1 MNVNTIKT
9 TLLVI
14 SSAILASCGNSTP
27 ATQQA
32 APPPM
37 PVTTYTVT
45 KESVTTTDR
54 YPGVVVALNEVEL
67 RAEVGGYITAIYVQ
81 DGQKVT
87 KGQKLY
93 EIDRTNYQS
102 AYNSAK
108 ANLEV
113 AKANYARAKKDAQR
127 YTTLAEKEAIATQ
140 RVDYAL
146 TDLAN
151 AASQIAAAEAL
162 LTTAQANLNR
172 SIIVSPLSG
181 TIGISQVKLGALV
194 SPGSTLLNTVSTND
208 PMAVDISVNQNDIQ
222 RFLELQRNPN
232 QSISDSIFSIEQN
245 GNHYALNGKIVAI
258 DRAVDPGTGTIKVRI
273 SYPNPS
279 GLLISGMTCNVNVS
293 NKAAETQLVIPHKAV
308 SEQLGTYSVYV
319 VGDSSKVEQRVVT
332 LGSEVQGNI
341 VIKEGLKEGEVIVS
355 EGIMKLRPG
364 AVVTASTVDSSTP
377 APASS
382 TVTEETEAN

>member
-1 MNVNTIKT
+1 MNVNTIKSA
-9 TLLVI
+9 LIFI
-14 SSAILASCGNSTP
+14 SSALLASCGNTNS

-37 PVTTYTVT
+37 PVTTYTVA
-45 KESVTTTDR
+45 KENVTTTDR

-67 RAEVGGYITAIYVQ
+67 RAEVGGYITAIFVQ

-102 AYNSAK
+102 ALNSAK

-113 AKANYARAKKDAQR
+113 AKANHARAEKDAQR
-127 YTTLAEKEAIATQ
+127 YTTLAEKEAIARQ

-162 LTTAQANLNR
+162 LSTAQANLRR
-172 SIIVSPLSG
+172 SVIVSPLTG

-208 PMAVDISVNQNDIQ
+208 PMAVDISINQSDIQ
-222 RFLELQRNPN
+222 RFTELQNNPK
-232 QSISDSIFSIEQN
+232 QTISDSIFSIEQN
-245 GNHYALNGKIVAI
+245 GNQYALNGKIVAI
-258 DRAVDPGTGTIKVRI
+258 DRAVDSGTGTIKVRI

-279 GLLISGMTCNVNVS
+279 GLLVSGMTCNVNVS
-293 NKAAETQLVIPHKAV
+293 NIAKEPQLVIPHKAV
-308 SEQLGTYSVYV
+308 SEQLGKYSVYV
-319 VGDSSKVEQRVVT
+319 VGDSSKVEQRIVT
-332 LGSEVQGNI
+332 LGSEMQGNI
-341 VIKEGLKEGEVIVS
+341 IVKGGLKEGEVIVS

-364 AVVTASTVDSSTP
+364 AIVDASPANSSMP
-377 APASS
+377 GSS
-382 TVTEETEAN
+382 TVAEGTAAN

>member
-1 MNVNTIKT
+1 
-9 TLLVI
+9 
-14 SSAILASCGNSTP
+14 
-27 ATQQA
+27 
-32 APPPM
+32 M
-37 PVTTYTVT
+37 PVTTYTVS
-45 KESVTTTDR
+45 KEEVVTTDK
-54 YPGVVVALNEVEL
+54 YPGVIVALNEVEL

-113 AKANYARAKKDAQR
+113 AKANHARAEKDAQR
-127 YTTLAEKEAIATQ
+127 YTSLAEKEAIAKQ

-151 AASQIAAAEAL
+151 TASQIAAAQAN

-172 SIIVSPLSG
+172 SVIVSPLTG
-181 TIGISQVKLGALV
+181 TIGISQVKLGALI

-222 RFLELQRNPN
+222 RFIELQRNPN
-232 QSISDSIFSIEQN
+232 QSISDSVFSIEQN
-245 GNHYALNGKIVAI
+245 GNSYALNGKIVVV

-279 GLLISGMTCNVNVS
+279 GLLVSGMTCNVNVL
-293 NKAAETQLVIPHKAV
+293 NKAPEAQILIPHKAV
-308 SEQLGTYSVYV
+308 SEQLGKYSVFV
-319 VGDSSKVEQRVVT
+319 VGDSSKVEQRIVS
-332 LGSEVQGNI
+332 LGSETQGNI
-341 VIKEGLKEGEVIVS
+341 VIKDGLKEGEVIVS

-364 AVVTASTVDSSTP
+364 ALVQATNEVGKGTSAN
-377 APASS
+377 AASS
-382 TVTEETEAN
+382 ATN

>member
-1 MNVNTIKT
+1 MNSNTIK
-9 TLLVI
+9 
-14 SSAILASCGNSTP
+14 SALILFSASVLASCGNTNTATP
-27 ATQQA
+27 PM

-37 PVTTYTVT
+37 PVTTFTVT
-45 KESVTTTDR
+45 KEAVTTTDQ

-81 DGQKVT
+81 EGQPVS

-102 AYNSAK
+102 AYNTAL

-113 AKANYARAKKDAQR
+113 AKANHARAEKDAQR
-127 YTTLAEKEAIATQ
+127 YTALAEKQAIAQQ

-151 AASQIAAAEAL
+151 AASQIAAAQAT

-172 SIIVSPLSG
+172 SVIVSPLTG

-194 SPGSTLLNTVSTND
+194 SAGSTLLNTVSTNN
-208 PMAVDISVNQNDIQ
+208 PMAVDIAVNQKDIQ
-222 RFLELQRNPN
+222 RFLELQKNPS

-245 GNHYALNGKIVAI
+245 GRHYALNGKIVVI
-258 DRAVDPGTGTIKVRI
+258 DRSVDPGTGTIKVRI
-273 SYPNPS
+273 SYDNPT
-279 GLLISGMTCNVNVS
+279 GLLVAGMTCNVNVL
-293 NKAAETQLVIPHKAV
+293 NKEETPQLIIPHKAI

-319 VGDSSKVEQRVVT
+319 VGDSSKVEQRMVS
-332 LGSEVQGNI
+332 LGSEIKGNI
-341 VIKEGLKEGEVIVS
+341 VVTEGLKEGETIVS

-364 AVVTASTVDSSTP
+364 ATVQATNAGGAE
-377 APASS
+377 APA
-382 TVTEETEAN
+382 TAVN

>member
-1 MNVNTIKT
+1 MNSNTIK
-9 TLLVI
+9 
-14 SSAILASCGNSTP
+14 SALILFSATVLASCGNTNTATP
-27 ATQQA
+27 PM

-37 PVTTYTVT
+37 PVTTFTVT
-45 KESVTTTDR
+45 KEAVTTTDQ

-67 RAEVGGYITAIYVQ
+67 RAEVGGYITAIYVKE
-81 DGQKVT
+81 GQPVT

-113 AKANYARAKKDAQR
+113 AKANHARAEKDAQR
-127 YTTLAEKEAIATQ
+127 YTALAEKEAIAKQ

-151 AASQIAAAEAL
+151 AASQIAAAQAS

-172 SIIVSPLSG
+172 SVIVSPLTG

-194 SPGSTLLNTVSTND
+194 SPGSTLLNTVSTNN
-208 PMAVDISVNQNDIQ
+208 PMAVDIAVNQKDIQ
-222 RFLELQRNPN
+222 RFLELQKNPG

-245 GNHYALNGKIVAI
+245 GHSYSLNGKIVVI
-258 DRAVDPGTGTIKVRI
+258 DRAVDSGTGTIKVRI
-273 SYPNPS
+273 SYDNPT
-279 GLLISGMTCNVNVS
+279 GLLVAGMTCNVNVL
-293 NKAAETQLVIPHKAV
+293 NKAQEPQLIIPHKAV
-308 SEQLGTYSVYV
+308 SEQLGKYSVFV
-319 VGDSSKVEQRVVT
+319 VGDSSKVEQRIVS
-332 LGSEVQGNI
+332 LGSEIKGNV
-341 VIKEGLKEGEVIVS
+341 VITDGLQEGEVIVS

-364 AVVTASTVDSSTP
+364 ATVQATNGAAAPEEATP
-377 APASS
+377 AH
-382 TVTEETEAN
+382 

>member
-1 MNVNTIKT
+1 MNVNTIK
-9 TLLVI
+9 LALIFI
-14 SSAILASCGNSTP
+14 SSAFLASCGNSNSG
-27 ATQQA
+27 TQQV

-45 KESVTTTDR
+45 KEDVTTTDR

-113 AKANYARAKKDAQR
+113 AKANHARAEKDAQR
-127 YTTLAEKEAIATQ
+127 YTTLAEKEAIARQ

-194 SPGSTLLNTVSTND
+194 SPGSTLLNTVSTNE
-208 PMAVDISVNQNDIQ
+208 PMAVDISVNQGDIQ

-232 QSISDSIFSIEQN
+232 QSISDSIFSIEQS
-245 GNHYALNGKIVAI
+245 GKHYALNGKIVAI
-258 DRAVDPGTGTIKVRI
+258 DRSVDPGTGTIKVRI

-293 NKAAETQLVIPHKAV
+293 NKAEEPQLVIPHKAV

-319 VGDSSKVEQRVVT
+319 VGDSSKVEQRIVT

-341 VIKEGLKEGEVIVS
+341 VIKDGLKEGEVIVS

-364 AVVTASTVDSSTP
+364 AVVTTSSVDSS
-377 APASS
+377 APENS
-382 TVTEETEAN
+382 TAAEETEAN

>member
-1 MNVNTIKT
+1 MNFNSIKT
-9 TLLVI
+9 AFIVI
-14 SSAILASCGNSTP
+14 GSSVLASCGNTNP
-27 ATQQA
+27 ASQQA

-37 PVTTYTVT
+37 PVTTFTVS
-45 KESVTTTDR
+45 KEMVTTTDK

-108 ANLEV
+108 ANLDV
-113 AKANYARAKKDAQR
+113 AKANHARVEKDLQR
-127 YTTLAEKEAIATQ
+127 YTALAEKEAIAKQ

-151 AASQIAAAEAL
+151 AVSQISAAQAS
-162 LTTAQANLNR
+162 LTAAQANLNR
-172 SIIVSPLSG
+172 SIIVSPLTG

-208 PMAVDISVNQNDIQ
+208 PMAVDISVNQKDIQ
-222 RFLELQRNPN
+222 RFIDLQKNPG

-245 GNHYALNGKIVAI
+245 GNSYSLNGKIVVV
-258 DRAVDPGTGTIKVRI
+258 DRAVDPSTGTIKVRI

-279 GLLISGMTCNVNVS
+279 GLLVSGMTCNVNVL
-293 NKAAETQLVIPHKAV
+293 NKASEAQLVIPHKAV
-308 SEQLGTYSVYV
+308 SEQLGKYSVYV
-319 VGDSSKVEQRVVT
+319 VGDSSKVEQRIVS
-332 LGSEVQGNI
+332 LGSEIKGNI
-341 VIKEGLKEGEVIVS
+341 VITDGLKEGDVIVS

-364 AVVTASTVDSSTP
+364 ATVVSSAAPISTP
-377 APASS
+377 AAA
-382 TVTEETEAN
+382 TEETEAN